1 MRTLET
7 RSFGVTAM
15 KNEIYSIYHLSID
28 PTKFEAFKTLIE
40 QIVEATSKE
49 PDTTTYEY
57 VVNADK
63 SVVHIVEKYR
73 TQGLLPHVQQTFTP
87 FAERFL
93 DFAKVEKLFVYG
105 DTTPDIRATLDGFG
119 AQYLTPFA
127 GFSR

>member
-1 MRTLET
+1 M
-7 RSFGVTAM
+7 
-15 KNEIYSIYHLSID
+15 
-28 PTKFEAFKTLIE
+28 
-40 QIVEATSKE
+40 
-49 PDTTTYEY
+49 
-57 VVNADK
+57 VNADK